1 MSTTQQLPP
10 LSHEQARLNE
20 HTVKETMR
28 QQVQDLLMGALDSLD
43 PSQINPKTYWPTAL
57 KALSVGARKS
67 ATMGEFITQISR
79 ILEVESW
86 GKAPCNSACSIAAD
100 VEARG
105 HWSVMRQLVIDEAD
119 YLILLV
125 RVRREQRKAPYQ
137 LGE

>member
-1 MSTTQQLPP
+1 MDTTPQPP
-10 LSHEQARLNE
+10 TPSHEQAKRHD
-20 HTVKETMR
+20 HTIKETMR
-28 QQVQDLLMGALDSLD
+28 QQVQDLLMGALDSLAPD
-43 PSQINPKTYWPTAL
+43 QINPKTYWPTAL

-67 ATMGEFITQISR
+67 ATVGEFITQISR

-86 GKAPCNSACSIAAD
+86 GKTPCNSACSIAAD

-105 HWSVMRQLVIDEAD
+105 HWPVMRQLVIDEAD

-125 RVRREQRKAPYQ
+125 RVRREQRRTPYQ